1 MKIYIRFDKNGKQI
15 ETGNHPEMPK
25 GNNWKEAP
33 TDFSWEKV
41 YVLENE
47 TPRALTSVEK
57 EAMNLELVKARKIMN
72 IKLKAGQVINGISPE
87 WKQRNLLAQATEA
100 LEAGNA
106 IPAEVKALWDMTK
119 AIRIFSN
126 QLEQEVIDATT
137 MEQVQSVAI
146 ESLESVTA

>member
-1 MKIYIRFDKNGKQI
+1 MNIYIRFDKNGKQI
-15 ETGNHPEMPK
+15 ETGNYPEMPE

-33 TDFSWEKV
+33 ADFSWEKV

-47 TPRALTSVEK
+47 TPKALTRAEK

-72 IKLKAGQVINGISPE
+72 VKLKAAQVINTVAPE
-87 WKQRNLLAQATEA
+87 WKQRNLLVQATEA

-106 IPAEVKALWDMTK
+106 IPAEVKAVWDMTK

-137 MEQVQSVAI
+137 IEQVQSVAI
-146 ESLESVTA
+146 ESLESVAA